1 MAPGAFRH
9 DETIGSTLPHSSG
22 GGGGR
27 CLSPARPGAFRWKP
41 SWSRSPASQSPKWAI
56 ARSFSPS
63 CWPRG
68 FASPGP
74 SVAGI
79 ASATLA
85 NHAAAGLAGVW
96 IGRLLTPTVLD
107 AAVGASML
115 AMALWTLVPDK
126 LDDETGGSPR
136 RRSAFLTTLI
146 CFFIAEIGDK
156 TQIATLALAAVYPNL
171 VAVIAGTTGGML
183 LANVPVVFL
192 GKAFA
197 DRLPMK
203 AIHYG
208 AAVLFAILGIVF
220 MARAILY

>member
-1 MAPGAFRH
+1 MEAFLVSIASVAVAEMGDR
-9 DETIGSTLPHSSG
+9 TQL
-22 GGGGR
+22 
-27 CLSPARPGAFRWKP
+27 LALVLAARFRKP
-41 SWSRSPASQSPKWAI
+41 
-56 ARSFSPS
+56 
-63 CWPRG
+63 WPI
-68 FASPGP
+68 
-74 SVAGI
+74 VAGI

-96 IGRLLTPTVLD
+96 IGRLLTPTILD
-107 AAVGASML
+107 AAVGTSML

-136 RRSAFLTTLI
+136 RQSAFLTTLI

-197 DRLPMK
+197 GRLPMK

-220 MARAILY
+220 MARAIMH